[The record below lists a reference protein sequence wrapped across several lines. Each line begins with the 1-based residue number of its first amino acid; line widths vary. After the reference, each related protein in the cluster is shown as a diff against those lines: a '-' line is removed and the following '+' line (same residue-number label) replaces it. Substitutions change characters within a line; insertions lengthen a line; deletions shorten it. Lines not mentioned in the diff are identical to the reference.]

1 MTTKTEPAGNG
12 PGTPARR
19 GRPRKGASTLT
30 REAIVEATLALIDDD
45 GVEGVG
51 MRTVARRLG
60 VDAKSLYNYVDGKD
74 DLLDAVAEHILIG
87 LAFPEPTGSLD
98 VDLRAVGRT
107 FRANTLA
114 HPRAG
119 ALILTRQLDSAA
131 ALYPTER
138 LLSMLR
144 AAGCRPAEAVRLLRT
159 LLATV
164 VGTLLREVTA
174 GPTFGEVGPAG
185 EGRRRADL
193 ESSGMPALV
202 EAAPHLA
209 RFDHDEE
216 FEYTLDLVVTAVTT
230 RIERAGRGA
239 AVTDPLPPGD

>member
-1 MTTKTEPAGNG
+1 MTTTTAPAANG
-12 PGTPARR
+12 PGTPSRR
-19 GRPRKGASTLT
+19 GRPPKGASTLT
-30 REAIVEATLALIDDD
+30 RAAIVGATLSLIDDE

-87 LAFPEPTGSLD
+87 LALPEPTGSLAA
-98 VDLRAVGRT
+98 DLRAVGRT

-114 HPRAG
+114 HPRAA
-119 ALILTRQLDSAA
+119 ALVLTRQLDSAA
-131 ALYPTER
+131 ALHPTER

-144 AAGCRPAEAVRLLRT
+144 AAGCRPAEAVHLLRT

-164 VGTLLREVTA
+164 VGTLLREVTE
-174 GPTFGEVGPAG
+174 GPTCGEVGPEVERG
-185 EGRRRADL
+185 RRADL
-193 ESSGMPALV
+193 EASGMPTLV

-216 FEYTLDLVVTAVTT
+216 FEYTLDLLVSAVTSRVGGT
-230 RIERAGRGA
+230 SG
-239 AVTDPLPPGD
+239 TDR